1 MELKKQNI
9 LMFPRTMG
17 LGGTEGVVL
26 QLCRILQPKAGKI
39 VVCSCGGVN
48 EAKLKEMGIPHYTI
62 PDIEN
67 KSPGTI
73 LKALTT
79 VSGIIRREKITVVH
93 THHRMAAFYT
103 RLLRFF
109 HRITAVNTSHNT
121 FTDKRALTRFA
132 LSGSNL
138 IACGEMV
145 KKNLVEAYGVSPE
158 QVTVIHNAVEPFAGE
173 RIPIAEFSALRQ
185 AGFALVGNVG
195 RLSEQK
201 GMEYFLRSLPP
212 VKAAYPNVKYIVIGD
227 GEDRAK
233 LEALTDELD
242 IREDVL
248 FLGYRS
254 DIRNVMSQMDFLV
267 LSSLWEGLPLTPIEA
282 FSMGKTVVGTAVDGT
297 VEVIDHEKN
306 GLLIPPRDPAAI
318 AEGVLRLLADIPLRE
333 QFEENALKTFHEEFS
348 FDIYAQ
354 RVEAFYMGL

>member
-26 QLCRILQPKAGKI
+26 QLCRILQPKVGKI
-39 VVCSCGGVN
+39 VVCSSGGVH

-62 PDIEN
+62 PDIEK
-67 KSPGTI
+67 KSPQTI
-73 LKALTT
+73 LKVLTA
-79 VSGIIRREKITVVH
+79 VSGIIRKEKITVVH

-103 RLLRFF
+103 RLLRLF
-109 HRITAVNTSHNT
+109 HRITPVNTSHNT

-132 LSGSNL
+132 LSGSHL

-145 KKNLVEAYGVSPE
+145 KKNLVDAYGIHADR
-158 QVTVIHNAVEPFAGE
+158 VTVIHNAVEPFTGE
-173 RIPIAEFSALRQ
+173 LHPDEAFSALRQ
-185 AGFALVGNVG
+185 AGYALVGNVG

-201 GMEYFLRSLPP
+201 GMEYFLRSLPG

-233 LEALTDELD
+233 LEALIDELN
-242 IREDVL
+242 IREDVR

-254 DIRNVMSQMDFLV
+254 DIRNVMSQMDMLV

-306 GLLIPPRDPAAI
+306 GLLIPARDPAAI
-318 AEGVLRLLADIPLRE
+318 AEGVLRLLADIPLRK

-348 FDIYAQ
+348 FDIYAR
-354 RVEAFYMGL
+354 RVEAFYTGL

>member
-1 MELKKQNI
+1 MELNKQNI

-26 QLCRILQPKAGKI
+26 QLCRILQPKVGKI

-48 EAKLKEMGIPHYTI
+48 EEKLQELGITHYKI

-67 KSPGTI
+67 KSPGTV
-73 LKALTT
+73 LKVLTA
-79 VSGIIRREKITVVH
+79 VSGIIRREKISVVH

-103 RLLRFF
+103 RLLRRF
-109 HRITAVNTSHNT
+109 HRITTVNTSHNT
-121 FTDKRALTRFA
+121 FTDTRALTRFA

-145 KKNLVEAYGVSPE
+145 KKNLVDVYGMEAE
-158 QVTVIHNAVEPFAGE
+158 QVTVIHNAVEPFQGE
-173 RIPIAEFSALRQ
+173 RHADEELSALQQ
-185 AGFALVGNVG
+185 AGYTLVGNVG

-201 GMEYFLRSLPP
+201 GMEYFLHSLTA
-212 VKAAYPNVKYIVIGD
+212 VKAAYPRVKYIVIGE

-233 LEALTDELD
+233 LEALAGELD
-242 IREDVL
+242 IRQDVL
-248 FLGYRS
+248 FMGYRS
-254 DIRNVMSQMDFLV
+254 DIRNVMAQMDFLV

-282 FSMGKTVVGTAVDGT
+282 FSMGRTVVGTAVDGT

-306 GLLIPPRDPAAI
+306 GLLVPARDPAAI
-318 AEGVLRLLADIPLRE
+318 AEGVLRLLTDVPLRK
-333 QFEENALKTFHEEFS
+333 QLEENALKTFYEEFS
-348 FDIYAQ
+348 FDIYAR
-354 RVEAFYMGL
+354 RVERFYLDL

>member
-1 MELKKQNI
+1 MELKKQRI
-9 LMFPRTMG
+9 LMFPRTMA

-26 QLCRILQPKAGKI
+26 QLCRILQPKVDKI

-48 EAKLKEMGIPHYTI
+48 EQKLREMGITHYTI
-62 PDIEN
+62 DDIEK
-67 KSPGTI
+67 KSPKTI
-73 LKALTT
+73 VRVLSA
-79 VSGIIRREKITVVH
+79 VSDIIRKEKITVVH

-103 RLLRFF
+103 RLLRLF

-121 FTDKRALTRFA
+121 FTDKRPLTRFA

-145 KKNLVEAYGVSPE
+145 KKNLISAYGIDADR
-158 QVTVIHNAVEPFAGE
+158 VTVIHNAVEAFSGE
-173 RIPIAEFSALRQ
+173 LHADKDLSALRQ
-185 AGFALVGNVG
+185 EGYALVGNVG

-201 GMEYFLRSLPP
+201 GMEYFLQSLPA
-212 VKAAYPNVKYIVIGD
+212 VKAAYPKVKYVVVGD
-227 GEDRAK
+227 GEDREK
-233 LEALTDELD
+233 LERLTDELG
-242 IREDVL
+242 IGENVL

-282 FSMGKTVVGTAVDGT
+282 FSMGKSVVGTAVDGT
-297 VEVIDHEKN
+297 VEVIAHEKN

-318 AEGVLRLLADIPLRE
+318 AEGVLRLLADQPLRQQLE
-333 QFEENALKTFHEEFS
+333 KDAQQTFLEEFS
-348 FDIYAQ
+348 FDTYAQ
-354 RVEAFYMGL
+354 RVEAFYTKL

>member
-9 LMFPRTMG
+9 LMFPRTMA

-26 QLCRILQPKAGKI
+26 QLCRILQPNVGKI

-48 EAKLKEMGIPHYTI
+48 EAKLQEMGITHYTI
-62 PDIEN
+62 PDIES
-67 KSPGTI
+67 KSPKTI
-73 LKALTT
+73 LKVLTA
-79 VSGIIRREKITVVH
+79 VSRILRQEKITVVH

-109 HRITAVNTSHNT
+109 HKITSVNTSHNT
-121 FTDKRALTRFA
+121 FTDKRALTRFS

-145 KKNLVEAYGVSPE
+145 KKNLMEAYDIPGE
-158 QVTVIHNAVEPFAGE
+158 RVTVVHNAVEAFAGE
-173 RIPIAEFSALRQ
+173 LCPDEALTVLRQ
-185 AGFALVGNVG
+185 AGYALVGNVG

-201 GMEYFLRSLPP
+201 GMEYFLQSLPA
-212 VKAAYPNVKYIVIGD
+212 VKAHYPMVKYVVVGD
-227 GEDRAK
+227 GEDRGK
-233 LEALTDELD
+233 LENMTRELG
-242 IREDVL
+242 IEEDVL

-297 VEVIDHEKN
+297 VEVIENEKN
-306 GLLIPPRDPAAI
+306 GLLIPARDPKAI
-318 AEGVLRLLADIPLRE
+318 AEGVVRLLNDADLRMR
-333 QFEENALKTFHEEFS
+333 FEKAALETYTQEFS
-348 FDIYAQ
+348 FDIYTR
-354 RVEAFYMGL
+354 RVECFYQEL

>member
-1 MELKKQNI
+1 MDLKEQKI

-26 QLCRILQPKAGKI
+26 QLCRILQPKVSKI
-39 VVCSCGGVN
+39 VVCSSGGVH
-48 EAKLKEMGIPHYTI
+48 EAKLQEMGITHYTI

-67 KSPGTI
+67 KSPKTL
-73 LKALTT
+73 LKVLTT
-79 VSGIIRREKITVVH
+79 VSRIIRKEKITVVH
-93 THHRMAAFYT
+93 THHRMAALYA

-121 FTDKRALTRFA
+121 FTDKRDLTRFA
-132 LSGSNL
+132 LSGSHL

-145 KKNLVEAYGVSPE
+145 KQNLTEAYGIPPE
-158 QVTVIHNAVEPFAGE
+158 RITVIHNAVEPFSGQLQ
-173 RIPIAEFSALRQ
+173 PDPDLSALRE
-185 AGFALVGNVG
+185 AGYALVGNVG

-201 GMEYFLRSLPP
+201 GMPYFLQSLPT
-212 VKAAYPNVKYIVIGD
+212 VKAEYPKVKYVVVGD
-227 GEDRAK
+227 GEDRDQ
-233 LEALTDELD
+233 LEVLTDTLD

-297 VEVIDHEKN
+297 TEVIAHEKN

-318 AEGVLRLLADIPLRE
+318 ADGVLRLLSDLPLRKRME
-333 QFEENALKTFHEEFS
+333 QAALATYSEEFS

-354 RVEAFYMGL
+354 RVEVFYSKL

>member
-9 LMFPRTMG
+9 LMFPRTMA

-26 QLCRILQPKAGKI
+26 QLCRILQPKVGKI

-48 EAKLKEMGIPHYTI
+48 EAKLQEMGITHYTI
-62 PDIEN
+62 PDIES
-67 KSPGTI
+67 KSPKTI
-73 LKALTT
+73 LKVLTT
-79 VSGIIRREKITVVH
+79 VSGILRKEKITVVH

-121 FTDKRALTRFA
+121 FTDKRALTRF
-132 LSGSNL
+132 SFQRSNL

-145 KKNLVEAYGVSPE
+145 KKNLMEAYGIPSE
-158 QVTVIHNAVEPFAGE
+158 RVTVIHNAVEAFDGQLCPDE
-173 RIPIAEFSALRQ
+173 PLTALREN
-185 AGFALVGNVG
+185 GHALVGNVG

-201 GMEYFLRSLPP
+201 GMEYFLQSLPA
-212 VKAAYPNVKYIVIGD
+212 VKADYPMVKYVVVGD
-227 GEDRAK
+227 GEDRQK
-233 LEALTDELD
+233 LESMAEELG

-297 VEVIDHEKN
+297 VEVIHHEKD
-306 GLLIPPRDPAAI
+306 GLLIPARDPKAI
-318 AEGVLRLLADIPLRE
+318 AEGVLRLLKDPALRE
-333 QFEENALKTFHEEFS
+333 DFEKAALVTYKEEFS
-348 FDIYAQ
+348 FDIYTR
-354 RVEAFYMGL
+354 RVENFYEEL